1 MALQPLAGIRV
12 LDFTAF
18 PPGLFC
24 GVMLAD
30 LGAEIIR
37 VESPAQKGKP
47 SVFFGQFALSRGKRS
62 ITLDMRHPAA
72 NDVLKRLAPTVD
84 VVLEN
89 AKPGVM
95 EERGFG
101 WRQARE
107 ANPRIIWCAIT
118 GFGQTGPYAD
128 HSGHD
133 ISYLAH
139 SGLLRA
145 LSADPNFMPGL
156 QLAVPLGAMAAVIGI
171 QGALLNR
178 AKTGEGALVDASLS
192 EAATW
197 VLCGGINPLSDKP
210 LIMSPTPDR
219 RTYRCSDGRYVAV
232 ACAEPRTW
240 NALCDGIGAPDLKD
254 KLHVVAEAPA
264 TAEKLAVLF
273 AGRPAMD
280 WVEQLAPTGA
290 AVTIVNHA
298 KELLDDPQVKAR
310 GTILESAGVPV
321 PASPVRIS
329 TAQGAAT
336 QPNADAPHTVGQD
349 SVDVLLSAGFSK
361 EDLVKLTEDGVIG

>member
-30 LGAEIIR
+30 LGAEVIR
-37 VESPAQKGKP
+37 VESLAQKGKP

-62 ITLDMRHPAA
+62 ITLDMRNPAA
-72 NDVLKRLAPTVD
+72 NEVLKRLAPSID
-84 VVLEN
+84 VVIEN

-101 WRQARE
+101 YRQARE
-107 ANPRIIWCAIT
+107 ANRGIIWCAIT

-139 SGLLRA
+139 SGLLSA
-145 LSADPNFMPGL
+145 LSSDPHFMPGL
-156 QLAVPLGAMAAVIGI
+156 QLSVPLGAMAAVVGV

-219 RTYRCSDGRYVAV
+219 RTYRCADGRYVAV

-240 NALCDGIGAPDLKD
+240 NALCEGLAAPELKD
-254 KLHVVAEAPA
+254 KLHVAAEAPA
-264 TAEKLAVLF
+264 TGERLAALF
-273 AGRPAMD
+273 ATRPAMQ
-280 WVEQLAPTGA
+280 WVRQLAPSGA

-298 KELLDDPQVKAR
+298 KQLLDDPQVKAR
-310 GTILESAGVPV
+310 GTIVESAGVPV
-321 PASPVRIS
+321 PASPVRLS
-329 TAQGAAT
+329 SAADGANEPNTA
-336 QPNADAPHTVGQD
+336 APHLVGED
-349 SVDVLLSAGFSK
+349 TRDVLLSAGFS
-361 EDLVKLTEDGVIG
+361 EEEFAQLSGAGVV